1 MPNKIALGLLAA
13 AATAAA
19 ATAALAQ
26 QRPELPPVYM
36 GGERPDMP
44 AVNPRAYAPGAV
56 GPQQTISEFGS
67 WSRAHGDPR
76 ILLFWNRALS
86 DDTTTRYR
94 DRTVGAIVSGGRP
107 GIGATVYEETREQE
121 RTTGGTHTP
130 LSRDT
135 SFDYETGF
143 VNAFLRS
150 GANIVDRNALMR
162 KASTRHGQ
170 QDRSDQQFIEA
181 VALEEG
187 VQYLV
192 EVLPDYRASPT
203 GFQFTVK
210 ITHLPSSRV
219 HAQFRTSGSPLAAPS
234 RLVARPGGYRRE
246 AENRNTPEF
255 VAEALAADTMRR
267 FF

>member
-1 MPNKIALGLLAA
+1 MRSRTACALIAAA
-13 AATAAA
+13 AATASAA
-19 ATAALAQ
+19 PAQ
-26 QRPELPPVYM
+26 QRSDLPPVHM
-36 GGERPDMP
+36 GGERPNMP
-44 AVNPRAYAPGAV
+44 AANPRAYAPAQA
-56 GPQQTISEFGS
+56 GPQQIISDFGA

-86 DDTTTRYR
+86 EDTTTRYR
-94 DRTVGAIVSGGRP
+94 DRTDGAVVRGGGP

-130 LSRDT
+130 LSRNT

-150 GANIVDRNALMR
+150 GANVLDRNALMR
-162 KASTRHGQ
+162 KASTRHTQ

-203 GFQFTVK
+203 GFVFTVK
-210 ITHLPSSRV
+210 ITHLPSSRI
-219 HAQFRTSGSPLAAPS
+219 HAQFRTNGSPLAAPS
-234 RLVARPGGYRRE
+234 RLVARPGGYTRE
-246 AENRNTPEF
+246 AENRNTPEY